1 MSFITAIG
9 TAVPQHK
16 ISQQQIAT
24 FMSKAMRVD
33 YESGRKLNA
42 IFRSSG
48 VIHRHSVLEDYTKA
62 GDYSF
67 YPNNKDL
74 SPFPSTEKRNA
85 EYRKYTLPLSLQ
97 AIQKCFN
104 SHSNFNPSEITHLI
118 TVTCTGF
125 YAPGL
130 DIELIKELKLKSSV
144 ERLAINFMGCYAAF
158 NAIKTANAYC
168 ALSPKNKVLIV
179 CTELCS
185 LHFQRETT
193 DDNLLANALF
203 ADGSA
208 AILVESE
215 PSKGVSLFPEVFHN
229 SLSFSEESHM
239 AWNIGDFGFEMKLSS
254 YVPDIIQKGIKSLT
268 TEMLELV
275 KKKITAIDFYAIHP
289 GGKKILE
296 VIETE
301 LGITKEQNMH
311 AYDVLREYGNM
322 SSPTVIFVLEK
333 LFKTLNSS
341 HHNASVLSF
350 SFGPGLT
357 LEGTLFSI
365 KYTS

>member
-24 FMSKAMRVD
+24 FMTKAMQVD

-42 IFRSSG
+42 VFRSSG
-48 VIHRHSVLEDYTKA
+48 VAHRHSVLEDYAKVSNF
-62 GDYSF
+62 SF

-74 SPFPSTEKRNA
+74 SPFPSTEKRNS
-85 EYRKYTLPLSLQ
+85 EYRKHALPLSLQ
-97 AIQKCFN
+97 AIENCIK
-104 SHSNFNPSEITHLI
+104 SHNNFNVSEITHLI

-158 NAIKTANAYC
+158 NAIKAAHAFC

-208 AILVESE
+208 ALIVESE
-215 PSKGVSLFPEVFHN
+215 PSKGISLFPEVFHN
-229 SLSFSEESHM
+229 SLSFSEKSHM
-239 AWNIGDFGFEMKLSS
+239 AWSIGDFGFEMKLSS
-254 YVPDIIQKGIKSLT
+254 YVPEIIQKGIKSLT
-268 TEMLELV
+268 TDMLELI
-275 KKKITAIDFYAIHP
+275 KKKIDEVDFYVIHP

-296 VIETE
+296 VIEKE
-301 LGITKEQNMH
+301 LGITSAQNAH
-311 AYDVLREYGNM
+311 AYDVLREFGNM
-322 SSPTVIFVLEK
+322 SSPTVLFVLEK
-333 LFKTLNSS
+333 LFRSLNSS

-357 LEGTLFSI
+357 LEGTLFSV
-365 KYTS
+365 KHT

>member
-24 FMSKAMRVD
+24 FMSKVMQVD

-48 VIHRHSVLEDYTKA
+48 VAHRHSVLEDYAKTS
-62 GDYSF
+62 DFSF

-85 EYRKYTLPLSLQ
+85 EYRKHALPLSLR
-97 AIQKCFN
+97 AIENCFKTRA
-104 SHSNFNPSEITHLI
+104 NFNPSEITHLI

-130 DIELIKELKLKSSV
+130 DIELIKELKLKPSV

-158 NAIKTANAYC
+158 NAIKAAHAFC
-168 ALSPKNKVLIV
+168 ALSSKNKVLIV

-208 AILVESE
+208 ALIVEGE
-215 PSKGVSLFPEVFHN
+215 PSKGISLFPQVFHN

-239 AWNIGDFGFEMKLSS
+239 AWSIGDFGFEMKLSS
-254 YVPDIIQKGIKSLT
+254 YVPEIIQKGIKSLT
-268 TEMLELV
+268 TDMLGLI
-275 KKKITAIDFYAIHP
+275 KKKIDEVDFYVIHP

-296 VIETE
+296 VIEKE
-301 LGITKEQNMH
+301 LGITKEQNNH

-322 SSPTVIFVLEK
+322 SSPTVLFVLEK
-333 LFKTLNSS
+333 LLQMLNPS
-341 HHNASVLSF
+341 HHNAHVLSF

-357 LEGTLFSI
+357 LEGALFSI
-365 KYTS
+365 KYT